1 MPAEII
7 PAQLVEEAL
16 EAVGEVADKKL
27 GGKWWVKPLYWVSIV
42 VVLSMPIVYYFWWVL
57 RLPTVA
63 KAIDIAAMVKIVE
76 KPGVSSPVLIHPPVA
91 IESSP
96 PHMPSS

>member
-27 GGKWWVKPLYWVSIV
+27 GGKWWVKPLYWASIV
-42 VVLSMPIVYYFWWVL
+42 VVLSIPIVYYFW
-57 RLPTVA
+57 
-63 KAIDIAAMVKIVE
+63 
-76 KPGVSSPVLIHPPVA
+76 
-91 IESSP
+91 
-96 PHMPSS
+96 